1 MDFLNNLVR
10 LLTQPPGDLVYF
22 LVTLFALQQA
32 LTMLLAV
39 PREART
45 PNLPRWL
52 WAVGAML
59 GGRLLLLTLGLLSNI
74 DLLAPNAILPPAE
87 HAIEV
92 VSIALF
98 LWAVVGEVR
107 RRPVQTGVLG
117 VVLAGVLAFYL
128 YDAMSWPAMAAQ
140 RAYNG
145 SPTEFIWE
153 GAATILLGLG
163 LLWTALVRPRRWTWY
178 LGVELFWLAG
188 HVAQLGWPVS
198 DLDFASW
205 ERLTA
210 LVWTPLL
217 AVALHRYTLEAVMHE
232 AAVATHPLRTIT
244 PPPAATTFRLDVG
257 ALQALLRSIA
267 EARELEP
274 SLILA
279 TSKLASILHADVCAI
294 ALTDDAMGEGVSL
307 QLIAV
312 HPPSGRLD
320 LPQLTADRYPDLF
333 VLMESNT
340 PHLFTARQA
349 PRWLPYLYEEMG
361 IEGTGPLL
369 VLPMRVEGRKVG
381 MLFLGNP
388 TSQRLW
394 EKESF
399 QLLRLVAADL
409 AAAIDRVQRRGN
421 SILALDEAEVVAEEV
436 TRLKE
441 EQLALQE
448 RIVELERN
456 LRSRDREIARLRSEL
471 AKRPRT
477 SETELAFWK
486 NEMKELVNDRDM
498 LLRERKRLVQEL
510 SELKQRYD
518 AIVEERDRLAQRLE
532 KARREVDQLRARLR
546 QLDRPLETIAGLIVT
561 DAQGHIVV
569 ADSMAKEMLGL
580 AENVIGRPL
589 DSLYPDRKWAETIA
603 ALLSAESTMRRAH
616 MTLDINNSL
625 IEADMMTLL
634 DASGLPYAVAVTL
647 NSQESLA
654 EEREVL
660 VGMINELR
668 TPMTSIIGY
677 TDLLLAEQ
685 VGILNAMQMQ
695 FLERVKANIERMGQ
709 MLSDLVELV
718 SPEKPHDAIEP
729 EPVDL
734 VHVIEE
740 AIVGMAARFRE
751 RRIGVRMDMPEELA
765 PVRAD
770 RDSLYQIILRLLS
783 NAVLCSREGSE
794 IVVSARMQG
803 GKDETSFVRIS
814 VTDTCGGIAPED
826 MPRVFR
832 RFYRAQQPL
841 IQGLGERGVGMAMV
855 KALVEANGGRIWVE
869 SEQGVGSTFSFILPA
884 YQDVRTTV

>member
-10 LLTQPPGDLVYF
+10 LLAQPPGDLVYF

-39 PREART
+39 PQAART
-45 PNLPRWL
+45 RNHPRWL
-52 WAVGAML
+52 WAVGTML
-59 GGRLLLLTLGLLSNI
+59 GGRLLLLTIGLLSNI
-74 DLLAPNAILPPAE
+74 DLLAPNAVLPPVE
-87 HAIEV
+87 HAVEV
-92 VSIALF
+92 ASIALF
-98 LWAVVGEVR
+98 LWAVVGEER
-107 RRPVQTGVLG
+107 SRSAQTGILG
-117 VVLAGVLAFYL
+117 VVLAAAMAFYL
-128 YDAMSWPAMAAQ
+128 YDAMSWPALSAQ

-145 SPTEFIWE
+145 TLTEFIWE
-153 GAATILLGLG
+153 GAATVFLGLG
-163 LLWTALVRPRRWTWY
+163 VLWTLLARPRRWEWY
-178 LGVELFWLAG
+178 LGIELFWLAG
-188 HVAQLGWPVS
+188 HAAQLGWPVA

-205 ERLTA
+205 ERLAA

-217 AVALHRYTLEAVMHE
+217 AVALHRYTMETILHE
-232 AAVATHPLRTIT
+232 ASVATHPLRTVT
-244 PPPAATTFRLDVG
+244 PPPPAVTFRLDVG
-257 ALQALLRSIA
+257 ALQALLRSVG

-274 SLILA
+274 TLILA
-279 TSKLASILHADVCAI
+279 TSKLASILRADLCAI
-294 ALTDDAMGEGVSL
+294 ALTDDPMGEGATL

-320 LPQLTADRYPDLF
+320 LPKLTADRYPDLF

-340 PHLFTARQA
+340 PHLFTMRKAQ
-349 PRWLPYLYEEMG
+349 RWLPYLYEEMG

-369 VLPMRVEGRKVG
+369 ALPMRAEGHKVG

-388 TSQRLW
+388 ASQLQW
-394 EKESF
+394 DKANI
-399 QLLRLVAADL
+399 QLLRLIAADL
-409 AAAIDRVQRRGN
+409 ASAIDRVRQRGR
-421 SILALDEAEVVAEEV
+421 SILALGEAEAVSEEV
-436 TRLKE
+436 ARLKE
-441 EQLALQE
+441 EQRVFQE
-448 RIVELERN
+448 RIAELERE
-456 LRSRDREIARLRSEL
+456 LRSKEREITRLQGEL
-471 AKRPRT
+471 AQRPRT
-477 SETELAFWK
+477 TETELAFWK
-486 NEMKELVNDRDM
+486 NEIRELVNDRDM
-498 LLRERKRLVQEL
+498 LIRERKRLMQEL
-510 SELKQRYD
+510 TELKTRHD
-518 AIVEERDRLAQRLE
+518 ALVEERDRLANQMD
-532 KARREVDQLRARLR
+532 KARREIEHLRARLR
-546 QLDRPLETIAGLIVT
+546 QIDRPLESVAGLIVT
-561 DAQGHIVV
+561 DAQGQIVV
-569 ADSMAKEMLGL
+569 ADTMARQMLGL
-580 AENVIGRPL
+580 ADNVIGRPL

-603 ALLSAESTMRRAH
+603 SLLSSESTLRRAH
-616 MTLDINNSL
+616 LTLDINGAL

-634 DASGLPYAVAVTL
+634 DASGLPYAIAVTL

-677 TDLLLAEQ
+677 TDLLLTEQ

-709 MLSDLVELV
+709 MLTDLVELV
-718 SPEKPHDAIEP
+718 SPEKQQEAIEP

-751 RRIGVRMDMPEELA
+751 RRIGVRMDMPKALA

-794 IVVSARMQG
+794 IIVSARMQE
-803 GKDETSFVRIS
+803 DEGEQRFVRIS

-841 IQGLGERGVGMAMV
+841 IQGMGERGVGMAMV

-869 SEQGVGSTFSFILPA
+869 SERGVGSTFSFILPA

>member
-32 LTMLLAV
+32 LTMLLSI
-39 PREART
+39 PQTART
-45 PNLPRWL
+45 PNHPRWL
-52 WAVGAML
+52 WAIGAML
-59 GGRLLLLTLGLLSNI
+59 GGRLLLLALGLLSNI
-74 DLLAPNAILPPAE
+74 DLLAPNATLPPLE

-92 VSIALF
+92 ISIALF
-98 LWAVVGEVR
+98 LWAIVGEEHKH
-107 RRPVQTGVLG
+107 PVQTGILG
-117 VVLAGVLAFYL
+117 IVLAATLAFYL
-128 YDAMSWPAMAAQ
+128 YDALSWPALSAQ

-145 SPTEFIWE
+145 TLTEFIWE
-153 GAATILLGLG
+153 GAATALLGLG
-163 LLWTALVRPRRWTWY
+163 LLWLLLLRPKRWEWY
-178 LGVELFWLAG
+178 LTTDLFWLAG
-188 HVAQLGWPVS
+188 HIAQLGWPVP

-205 ERLTA
+205 ERLAA

-217 AVALHRYTLEAVMHE
+217 AASLHRYTLETVMHE
-232 AAVATHPLRTIT
+232 ASLATHPLRTVT
-244 PPPAATTFRLDVG
+244 PPPRTSTFHLDIG
-257 ALQALLRSIA
+257 GLQALLRSIS

-274 SLILA
+274 ALILA
-279 TSKLASILHADVCAI
+279 TSKLASILHADLCAL
-294 ALTDDAMGEGVSL
+294 ALTDDALGEGTSL

-333 VLMESNT
+333 MLMESNT
-340 PHLFTARQA
+340 PYLFTVRQA
-349 PRWLPYLYEEMG
+349 PRWLPYLYGEMG
-361 IEGTGPLL
+361 IEGSGPLL
-369 VLPMRVEGRKVG
+369 ALPMRVEGRKIG

-388 TSQRLW
+388 TSQFTW
-394 EKESF
+394 DKEKI
-399 QLLRLVAADL
+399 QLLRLVSADL
-409 AAAIDRVQRRGN
+409 ASAIDQVQRRGN
-421 SILALDEAEVVAEEV
+421 SILALGEAEAISEEV
-436 TRLKE
+436 ARLRE
-441 EQLALQE
+441 EQRALQQ
-448 RIVELERN
+448 RIAELERD
-456 LRSRDREIARLRSEL
+456 LRNRDREITRLRGEL

-498 LLRERKRLVQEL
+498 LLRERKRLMQEL
-510 SELKQRYD
+510 TELKERYD
-518 AIVEERDRLAQRLE
+518 ALVEERNRLAQRLD
-532 KARREVDQLRARLR
+532 KARREVEQLRARLR

-561 DAQGHIVV
+561 DAQGQIVV
-569 ADSMAKEMLGL
+569 ADTMARQMLGL
-580 AENVIGRPL
+580 TDSVIGRPL
-589 DSLYPDRKWAETIA
+589 DSLYPNRKWAETIA
-603 ALLSAESTMRRAH
+603 ALLSPDSTLRRAH

-709 MLSDLVELV
+709 MLTDLVELV
-718 SPEKPHDAIEP
+718 SPEKSREAIEP

-751 RRIGVRMDMPEELA
+751 RRIGVRMELPEELA

-783 NAVLCSREGSE
+783 NAVLCSQEGSE
-794 IVVSARMQG
+794 IIVSAQMQG
-803 GKDETSFVRIS
+803 GKEASFVRIS

-841 IQGLGERGVGMAMV
+841 IQGMGERGVGMAMV

-884 YQDVRTTV
+884 YQDVRTAV

>member
-32 LTMLLAV
+32 LTMLLSV
-39 PREART
+39 PQTART
-45 PNLPRWL
+45 PNHLRWL
-52 WAVGAML
+52 WAVGTML

-74 DLLAPNAILPPAE
+74 DLLAPNAILPPLE
-87 HAIEV
+87 HAVEV
-92 VSIALF
+92 ASIALF
-98 LWAVVGEVR
+98 LWAVVGEDR
-107 RRPVQTGVLG
+107 KRPVQTGILG
-117 VVLAGVLAFYL
+117 IVLAATLAFYL
-128 YDAMSWPAMAAQ
+128 YDAMSWPALSAQ
-140 RAYNG
+140 RPYNG
-145 SPTEFIWE
+145 TLTEFIWE
-153 GAATILLGLG
+153 GAATALLGLG
-163 LLWTALVRPRRWTWY
+163 LLWMILVRPRRWEWY
-178 LGVELFWLAG
+178 LTLGLFWLAG
-188 HVAQLGWPVS
+188 HIAQLGWPVA

-205 ERLTA
+205 ERLAA
-210 LVWTPLL
+210 LIWTPLL
-217 AVALHRYTLEAVMHE
+217 AAALHRYTLDAVMHE
-232 AAVATHPLRTIT
+232 AAVATHPLRTVT
-244 PPPAATTFRLDVG
+244 PPPPPTTFRIDVG
-257 ALQALLRSIA
+257 ALQALLRSVG

-279 TSKLASILHADVCAI
+279 TSKLASILRADLCAI
-294 ALTDDAMGEGVSL
+294 ALTDDALGEGTSL

-333 VLMESNT
+333 MLMESNT
-340 PHLFTARQA
+340 PYLFTTRQA

-361 IEGTGPLL
+361 IEGSGPLL
-369 VLPMRVEGRKVG
+369 ALPMRVEGRKIG

-388 TSQRLW
+388 TSQLGW
-394 EKESF
+394 DKEDI
-399 QLLRLVAADL
+399 QLLRLISANL
-409 AAAIDRVQRRGN
+409 ASAIDRVQRRGN
-421 SILALDEAEVVAEEV
+421 SILALGEAEVIGEEV
-436 TRLKE
+436 ARLKE
-441 EQLALQE
+441 EQHALQT
-448 RIVELERN
+448 RIAELERD
-456 LRSRDREIARLRSEL
+456 LRNRDREIARLREEL

-510 SELKQRYD
+510 AELKQRYD
-518 AIVEERDRLAQRLE
+518 ALVEERDKLTQRLE
-532 KARREVDQLRARLR
+532 KARREVEQLRARLR

-561 DAQGHIVV
+561 DAQGKIVV
-569 ADSMAKEMLGL
+569 ADTMACQMLGL
-580 AENVIGRPL
+580 ADNVIGRPL

-603 ALLSAESTMRRAH
+603 ALLAPDSTLRRAH
-616 MTLDINNSL
+616 MTLDINGAL

-709 MLSDLVELV
+709 MLTDLVELA
-718 SPEKPHDAIEP
+718 SPEKSRDAIEP

-751 RRIGVRMDMPEELA
+751 RRIGVRMELPDELA

-794 IVVSARMQG
+794 IVVSAQMQG
-803 GKDETSFVRIS
+803 GKEASFVRIS

-841 IQGLGERGVGMAMV
+841 IQGMGERGVGMAMV

-869 SEQGVGSTFSFILPA
+869 SERGVGSTFSFILPA
-884 YQDVRTTV
+884 YQDVRTAV